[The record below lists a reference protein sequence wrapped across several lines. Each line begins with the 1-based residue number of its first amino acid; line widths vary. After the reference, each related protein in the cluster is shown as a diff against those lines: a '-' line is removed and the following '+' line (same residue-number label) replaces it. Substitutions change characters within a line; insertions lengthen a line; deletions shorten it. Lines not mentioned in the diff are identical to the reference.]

1 MVFTSEYKRF
11 IIESVIPTLVV
22 IDGVSKN
29 YSPID
34 GSDDLC
40 AGVSLRS
47 APSYQVVGI
56 GNVVQ
61 NLATYF

>member
-40 AGVSLRS
+40 AGVSLRRFVF
-47 APSYQVVGI
+47 AP
-56 GNVVQ
+56 N
-61 NLATYF
+61 